1 MLPPDDSLAQFSRA
15 DLLCL
20 VREQGARLAERDA
33 RIDELA
39 RRVAWFERQLFG
51 SLSERRILQSGDARQ
66 LFLGET
72 LIETP
77 ETPPAPGMTVQS
89 YERAHRRKPTELME
103 TDSRL
108 RFGPGVPVQVVEVP
122 NPDLAGLDPDDYE
135 VIDERCCYRL
145 AQKPGAYVVLKY
157 VRKLVKIKPGAGLV
171 RGLVGPSVEDDPSG
185 EGVSN
190 LDGGRLPE
198 DDHESQEGTPESG
211 AHAEVDGPIESEMLG
226 GYTGEALLS
235 RMSCPPV
242 PAAIFERS
250 FADVSFLAGMAVDK
264 FLYHLPLYRQHQR
277 LEKMG
282 VHVHRG
288 TLTRLVHR
296 TAELLE
302 PIHTTILS
310 SVLQGPV
317 LTVDETPTKAGR
329 ANGKMQKGY
338 FWGFYGAEDEVAFV
352 FSPSRSGTILREV
365 LRDYEGKLLTDGY
378 EVYNSFAGS
387 RDSVILHQC
396 WGHTRRMF
404 IEAEKAAPEKV
415 NQVLSWI
422 QILYAMESRGREG
435 PESLLPLR
443 QRVSRPAM
451 EALFSF
457 LEKELNETALLPSNP
472 FVKAATYAVHRKT
485 ELMRCLDDAAV
496 PLDTNHLEREFRPHA
511 VGRKNWMFHVTEVGA
526 RAAGIFYTLIRSC
539 VLAQVDPTVYLVDIL
554 QRVQTH
560 PALDVHLLAPRLWRG
575 TFGHAPM
582 KSHLAP

>member
-1 MLPPDDSLAQFSRA
+1 MVPPEDVLAQLSHA
-15 DLLCL
+15 DLLRL
-20 VREQGARLAERDA
+20 VREQGARIAERDT
-33 RIDELA
+33 RIEELA

-51 SLSERRILQSGDARQ
+51 SLSERRILQAGDARQ
-66 LFLGET
+66 LFLGESV
-72 LIETP
+72 LEAP
-77 ETPPAPGMTVQS
+77 EAPPPSGMTVKS
-89 YERAHRRKPTELME
+89 YERAHRRRPTELME

-108 RFGPGVPVQVVEVP
+108 RFGTGVPVQVVEVP
-122 NPDLAGLDPDDYE
+122 NPELAGLDPDDYE
-135 VIDERCCYRL
+135 VVDERCTYRL
-145 AQKPGAYVVLKY
+145 AQKPAAYVVLKY
-157 VRKLVKIKPGAGLV
+157 VRKLVKLKAGAGLARDLTGENADGQSSV
-171 RGLVGPSVEDDPSG
+171 RGPHAETPTPLSSK
-185 EGVSN
+185 
-190 LDGGRLPE
+190 GGT
-198 DDHESQEGTPESG
+198 DTAATQESG
-211 AHAEVDGPIESEMLG
+211 P
-226 GYTGEALLS
+226 S

-242 PAAIFERS
+242 PAAIFDRS

-264 FLYHLPLYRQHQR
+264 FLYHLPLHRQHQR
-277 LEKMG
+277 LEQIG

-288 TLTRLVHR
+288 TLTRLIHR

-338 FWGFYGAEDEVAFV
+338 FWGFYGSKDEVAFV
-352 FSPSRSGTILREV
+352 FSPSRSGAILREV

-387 RDSVILHQC
+387 RDSVVLHQC

-435 PESLLPLR
+435 PEGRLELR
-443 QRVSRPAM
+443 QRVSRPTM
-451 EALFSF
+451 EALFLF
-457 LEKELNETALLPSNP
+457 LEKELTETALLPSNP
-472 FVKAATYAVHRKT
+472 FVKAATYAMNRKT
-485 ELMRCLDDAAV
+485 ELMRCLDDPAV
-496 PLDTNHLEREFRPHA
+496 PLDTNHLEREFRSHA

-539 VLAQVDPTVYLVDIL
+539 ILAQVDPTEYLTDVL

-560 PALDVHLLAPRLWRG
+560 PALDVHLLAPRSWREN
-575 TFGHAPM
+575 FGQAPM
-582 KSHLAP
+582 KSDLRP